1 MKTGYVMLLVLFAF
15 FNAECKSVGRL
26 AAPEV
31 PTGKTQ
37 AELLGYPQ
45 GKKILIL
52 HADDAG
58 MCVEANAAVQK
69 YLLAGEIQSASVMMP
84 CPAAAEMI
92 QWAISHPQ
100 FDIGIHST
108 LTSEW
113 KTWRWGPISERST
126 VPGLLDP
133 DGFLWKEVIG
143 VVFRSN
149 AVEVGREIRSQI
161 DAAIKQGWQPTHLD
175 THMGTVYGKLD
186 FTQAYLQIALD
197 NKMPAIVPDPTDS
210 LMIRFR
216 QQGYPITDAL
226 IHELMQY
233 PQPRLDDFQAIESS
247 PNYAQKKSDFYKQ
260 VKSLKPGLTEIYFH
274 PAVES
279 QALKQ
284 ITNSWQQRVWEG
296 QMFSDAEVKQF
307 LKDQGIIFTN
317 WREVMKRYQ
326 KYNSLRNAR

>member
-1 MKTGYVMLLVLFAF
+1 MKTGYVLLLVLFAF

-26 AAPEV
+26 AAPAV
-31 PTGKTQ
+31 PSGQTQ
-37 AELLGYPQ
+37 AELLGFPQ

-58 MCVEANAAVQK
+58 MSVEANAAVQK
-69 YLLAGEIQSASVMMP
+69 YLLASEIQSTAVMMP
-84 CPAAAEMI
+84 CAAAAAMI
-92 QWAISHPQ
+92 AWAISHPQ
-100 FDIGIHST
+100 FDVGIHST

-113 KTWRWGPISERST
+113 KTWRWGPVTDRT
-126 VPGLLDP
+126 LVPGLLDP

-143 VVFRSN
+143 VVLRAN
-149 AVEVGREIRSQI
+149 TAEVDREIRSQI

-186 FTQAYLQIALD
+186 FAKAYLQIAVD
-197 NKMPAIVPDPTDS
+197 YKIPAMVPNPTDS

-216 QQGYPITDAL
+216 QQGYPITDEL
-226 IHELMQY
+226 ISQLSQY
-233 PQPRLDDFQAIESS
+233 PQPRLDDFQSIDSA
-247 PNYAQKKSDFYKQ
+247 PTYAQKKSDFYKQ
-260 VKSLKPGLTEIYFH
+260 VKSLKPGLTEIIFH
-274 PAVES
+274 PAEYS
-279 QALKQ
+279 EALKQ

-317 WREVMKRYQ
+317 WREVMKRYE
-326 KYNSLRNAR
+326 KYNALRNAR